1 LSERFPQAGLLLT
14 ALEGSAV
21 SPRECVPDP
30 FMPPILETHIA
41 GHLAGHAAM
50 GGMPSPVLLRNR
62 KLCVGSTAHG
72 AFLRVTC
79 ERCGHERTFNEAH
92 SAQRALPIRTIL
104 DRSEVWAAPISRP
117 EPEAKR
123 LWEPVKPLLP
133 PEVIAVL
140 SRNVL
145 QDGHCSS
152 PRHV

>member
-1 LSERFPQAGLLLT
+1 MCRWCHRVGRTERLG
-14 ALEGSAV
+14 
-21 SPRECVPDP
+21 
-30 FMPPILETHIA
+30 
-41 GHLAGHAAM
+41 
-50 GGMPSPVLLRNR
+50 R
-62 KLCVGSTAHG
+62 KKIRVHTMRHEISHDAHG

-92 SAQRALPIRTIL
+92 SPQRALPIRTIL

-123 LWEPVKPLLP
+123 LREPVKPLLP